1 MNRFFGR
8 RSMKTYLILGK
19 KKINISALKRQY
31 GLVNLLADMKI
42 ESIQLTHPTKFLW
55 LPGGLKP
62 EQS

>member
-1 MNRFFGR
+1 
-8 RSMKTYLILGK
+8 MKTYLILGK

-55 LPGGLKP
+55 PLGGLKP